1 MRIAEDWVAFEEQSD
16 KGLKGVIV
24 EAMKEEMNDTVSVFV
39 DANMLRKYVI
49 VEIVGG
55 LIVEKVCDC
64 SNCWCLEC
72 SFKRLCF
79 LKT

>member
-1 MRIAEDWVAFEEQSD
+1 MRIAEDWVAFE
-16 KGLKGVIV
+16 GLKRVIV

-39 DANMLRKYVI
+39 DTNRLRKYVIVEIVI

-64 SNCWCLEC
+64 
-72 SFKRLCF
+72 
-79 LKT
+79 